1 MDSMRVVSIRGGK
14 GGADAL
20 GVTSAPRPVAEA
32 GEILIAVRAAG
43 INRPDLLQ
51 RQGLYPPPIGASTV
65 LGLEVAG
72 TVAAVGTGVSRWRQ
86 GDAVVALLAGG
97 GYAEYA
103 RVDARHVLPIPT
115 GMDYVHAA
123 ALPENV
129 FTVWANVFESGQL
142 TAGETVLIHGANS
155 GIGVTA
161 IQMAQASGAQVLAT
175 VRDATKARQVQAMG
189 VRRAIDVSSEDWVAV
204 VGQAGGAD
212 VILDMVGS
220 DYFQSNLTSLKLDGR
235 LVVIAT
241 LSGHRVELDLRA
253 LMLRRL
259 TISASTLR
267 ARSADEKARLAAAVE
282 AQVWPWVVAGKL
294 QAIVNKTFPLEQAGA
309 AHTWLESGANF
320 GKVVLQL

>member
-1 MDSMRVVSIRGGK
+1 
-14 GGADAL
+14 L

>member
-1 MDSMRVVSIRGGK
+1 M
-14 GGADAL
+14 